1 MFASTEYAHSVWGG
15 VMWRY
20 LTGLNRAD
28 LKEELGSIGVDLKHL
43 DRFDGINHRF
53 FVKAAKVPST
63 QLDLLKEK
71 IDSFNET
78 ILFSPSGDGEKFNI
92 IFSLSHSAL
101 KEFQNKVAS
110 FRELVELTQ
119 LLRNVSL
126 DSWHYISQDKELKI
140 DRTLI
145 MGILNVTP
153 DSFSDGGK
161 YFNEESS
168 LTHAMEMSEAG
179 ADIIDIGGESTRPGS
194 TPVSIDEEWRRI
206 SGVIDR
212 LLKEEHVVLS
222 VDTYKSEIA
231 RRALE
236 AGAHIIND
244 ISGLT
249 FDPAMARV
257 IADYRVPVILMH
269 IKGTPRDM
277 QKNPSYRNL
286 MNEIYDFLNGQ
297 CRIAE
302 ENGIN
307 QIIVDPGIGFGKRPE
322 DNYELIRRIGE
333 FKSLGYPLLS
343 GSSRKS
349 FIGFGLKN
357 PQADRTV
364 GSITSAVYAILNGAN
379 IVRVHDVDE
388 TRQAIQMINSIENFK
403 AIT

>member
-1 MFASTEYAHSVWGG
+1 
-15 VMWRY
+15 MWRY
-20 LTGLNRAD
+20 LTGLNRED
-28 LKEELGSIGVDLKHL
+28 LKEELSSIGADLKDL
-43 DRFDGINHRF
+43 DRFEGIDHHV
-53 FVKAAKVPST
+53 FVKATGVTST
-63 QLDLLKEK
+63 QLDL
-71 IDSFNET
+71 IRGAVDSFDET
-78 ILFSPSGDGEKFNI
+78 LVFSPPDGEQELKV

-101 KEFQNKVAS
+101 KKFQNQITS
-110 FRELVELTQ
+110 FRELDELTR

-126 DSWHYISQDKELKI
+126 DRWYYTSQNKEWKI

-145 MGILNVTP
+145 MGILNITP

-161 YFNEESS
+161 YFDEESA
-168 LTHAMEMSEAG
+168 LTHGLGMLEAG

-194 TPVSIDEEWRRI
+194 MPVSIEEEWRRI
-206 SGVIDR
+206 SGIVNR
-212 LLKEEHVVLS
+212 LLKEEQVMLS
-222 VDTYKSEIA
+222 VDTYKSGIA

-236 AGAHIIND
+236 SGAHIIND

-249 FDPAMARV
+249 FDPAMTRL

-269 IKGTPRDM
+269 IKGTPRNM
-277 QKNPSYRNL
+277 QKDPSYQNL
-286 MNEIYDFLNGQ
+286 MDEVYDFLRRQ
-297 CRIAE
+297 CRLAE
-302 ENGIN
+302 ENGIS
-307 QIIVDPGIGFGKRPE
+307 QIIVDPGMGFGKRPE

-333 FKSLGYPLLS
+333 FKSLGYPLLL

-349 FIGFGLKN
+349 FIGFGLKD

-364 GSITSAVYAILNGAN
+364 GSITSAIYAILNGAN

>member
-1 MFASTEYAHSVWGG
+1 
-15 VMWRY
+15 MWRY
-20 LTGLNRAD
+20 LTGLNRED
-28 LKEELGSIGVDLKHL
+28 LKEELSSIGADLKDL
-43 DRFDGINHRF
+43 DRFEGIDHHF
-53 FVKAAKVPST
+53 FVKATGVTST
-63 QLDLLKEK
+63 QLDL
-71 IDSFNET
+71 IRGAVDSFDET
-78 ILFSPSGDGEKFNI
+78 LVFSPPDGEQELKV

-101 KEFQNKVAS
+101 KKFQNQITS
-110 FRELVELTQ
+110 FRELDELTR

-126 DSWHYISQDKELKI
+126 DRWYYTSQNKEWKI

-145 MGILNVTP
+145 MGILNITP

-161 YFNEESS
+161 YFDEESA
-168 LTHAMEMSEAG
+168 LTHGLGMLEAG

-194 TPVSIDEEWRRI
+194 MPVSIEEEWRRI
-206 SGVIDR
+206 SGIVNR
-212 LLKEEHVVLS
+212 LLKEEQVMLS
-222 VDTYKSEIA
+222 VDTYKSGIA

-236 AGAHIIND
+236 SGAHIIND

-249 FDPAMARV
+249 FDPAMTRL

-269 IKGTPRDM
+269 IKGTPRNM
-277 QKNPSYRNL
+277 QKDPSYQNL
-286 MNEIYDFLNGQ
+286 MDEVYDFLRRQ
-297 CRIAE
+297 CRLAE
-302 ENGIN
+302 ENGIS
-307 QIIVDPGIGFGKRPE
+307 QIIVDPGMGFGKRPE

-333 FKSLGYPLLS
+333 FKSLGYPLLL

-349 FIGFGLKN
+349 FIGFGLKD

-364 GSITSAVYAILNGAN
+364 GSITSAIYAILNGAN